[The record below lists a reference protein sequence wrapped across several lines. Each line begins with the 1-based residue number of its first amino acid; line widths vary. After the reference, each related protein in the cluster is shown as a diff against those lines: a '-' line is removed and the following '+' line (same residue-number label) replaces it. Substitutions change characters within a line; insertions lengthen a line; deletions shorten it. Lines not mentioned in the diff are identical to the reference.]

1 MADLKTLAEQSLW
14 KAEAGVKALPD
25 AIREGAALIGAS
37 DDDVRKLLK
46 RTERVERQLA
56 LLHKS
61 LEAVAKG
68 CDADIPVNRAS
79 GGSKEP

>member
-1 MADLKTLAEQSLW
+1 MADLKKLAEDSLW
-14 KAEAGVKALPD
+14 KAEAGVNALPD

-37 DDDVRKLLK
+37 DSDVRKLLK
-46 RTERVERQLA
+46 RTERIKRKLK

-68 CDADIPVNRAS
+68 CNANIPVNRAS